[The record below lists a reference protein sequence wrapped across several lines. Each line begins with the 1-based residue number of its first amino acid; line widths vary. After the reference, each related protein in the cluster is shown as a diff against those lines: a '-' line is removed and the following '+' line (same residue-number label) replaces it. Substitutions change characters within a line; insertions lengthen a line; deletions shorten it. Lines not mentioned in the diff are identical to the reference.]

1 MSSSNAH
8 DPYQALRYGDFRLLL
23 SGNLVA
29 SLGSQMLALTIGWD
43 LYNRTG
49 SPLALGIVGL
59 VQLLPVLFLA
69 PITGHIADR
78 HDRKLIVV
86 AAQVGLTLTSLGL
99 AALSLAHGALA
110 AIYACLLLR
119 GIASAFSRPAASALP
134 AEVLPDEA
142 FENSASWRTSFG
154 QVAAIVGPALGG
166 IVIAAAG
173 FAAPAYALSAL
184 GGILYVGLLLPVRR
198 QYRAARRAPAPPEES
213 TLRSMAEGIRFLRGN
228 RVVLSAITLDLFAVL
243 LGGAATLLPVFARD
257 ILRVGPAGLGWL
269 EAAPSIGALGIAL
282 LLAHRP
288 PFRRAGPTLMLAVAG
303 FGIATLVFG
312 VSRSFWLS
320 LAMLAT
326 LGGLD
331 CISMVIRDTM
341 MLTRVPDEMRGRV
354 AAIEGVFI
362 GSSNQLGGFESG
374 LTAQLFGPIISVVGG
389 GIGTILVVLTVGLV
403 WPELRL
409 LRTLRREDEVKPPIR
424 PRLAPEQQT
433 PV

>member
-1 MSSSNAH
+1 
-8 DPYQALRYGDFRLLL
+8 
-23 SGNLVA
+23 
-29 SLGSQMLALTIGWD
+29 MLALAIGWE
-43 LYNRTG
+43 LYERTS

-86 AAQVGLTLTSLGL
+86 AAQLGLAGASLGL
-99 AALSLAHGALA
+99 AALSLAHGSLV

-119 GIASAFSRPAASALP
+119 GIASAFSGPAASALP
-134 AEVLPDEA
+134 AEVLPEEA

-154 QVAAIVGPALGG
+154 QVAAIAGPALGG
-166 IVIAAAG
+166 IIIAAAG
-173 FAAPAYALSAL
+173 LAAPAYAVSAAASL
-184 GGILYVGLLLPVRR
+184 LYVGLVLPVRR
-198 QYRAARRAPAPPEES
+198 HYRVTRDLSAPREES
-213 TLRSMAEGIRFLRGN
+213 TLRSMAEGIRFLRSSS
-228 RVVLSAITLDLFAVL
+228 VILSAITLDLFAVL

-303 FGIATLVFG
+303 FGVATLVFG

-320 LAMLAT
+320 LAMLAA

-374 LTAQLFGPIISVVGG
+374 LTAQIFGPVISVVGG
-389 GIGTILVVLTVGLV
+389 GIGTVLVVLTVAIV

-409 LRTLRREDEVKPPIR
+409 LRTLRREDGVEEPSHASLI
-424 PRLAPEQQT
+424 PEQKS
-433 PV
+433 PA